1 VTRIRIGVAG
11 LGAVAQSVHLPLL
24 QRRWDRFD
32 LVAVADLSP
41 SSVDA
46 VGEQFGVAAAHRYA
60 SLTDMLDAEQ
70 LDGVL
75 LLTSGSH
82 GEPALECV
90 RRGVAVFCEKPLAFS
105 LAEIDRLQA
114 AEDAAGRPL
123 LLLGY
128 MKEYD
133 PAVIALRKRLPE
145 PSAIRYVNVEVL
157 HPSPQAQLAY
167 ANLQPPARDIHPAA
181 LAEAQA
187 SSSRAL
193 TAALGP
199 DVPRGF
205 SDLYANVILG
215 SLIHDISLVRSLMG
229 SIKDIDDVTL
239 WADQDLPGSLEV
251 SGTISEQA
259 RFHLHWH
266 YLAEYPRYRE
276 TVTIHHTTG
285 TLELEF
291 SVPYLLNAPTELR
304 VTSAHGTGESVDV
317 IRSVTEAFEQELVAF
332 HAMVT
337 AQVTPPTGSA
347 EGRADV
353 VTGQRITRVL
363 AAKQGIVVSGETAD
377 Q

>member
-1 VTRIRIGVAG
+1 MRIRVGVAG

-24 QRRWDRFD
+24 QRRWDLFE

-41 SSVDA
+41 SSVNA
-46 VGEQFGVAAAHRYA
+46 VGGQFGVDAAHRYA
-60 SLTDMLDAEQ
+60 SLTGMLEGEQ

-82 GEPALECV
+82 GEAALECV
-90 RRGVAVFCEKPLAFS
+90 RRGVAVFCEKPLAYS
-105 LAEIDRLQA
+105 LAEVDRIRE
-114 AEDAAGRPL
+114 AEKDAGRPL

-133 PAVIALRKRLPE
+133 PAVLALRELLPE

-167 ANLQPPARDIHPAA
+167 ANLRPPARDIDPGA
-181 LAEAQA
+181 LAEVMA
-187 SSSRAL
+187 SSDRAL
-193 TAALGP
+193 NVALGP
-199 DVPRGF
+199 DVPRSF

-229 SIKDIDDVTL
+229 AIKDIDDVRL
-239 WADQDLPGSLEV
+239 WAEQDQPGSLEV

-304 VTSAHGTGESVDV
+304 VISAHGTGESVDV
-317 IRSVTEAFEQELVAF
+317 VRNVTEAFEQELIAF
-332 HAMVT
+332 HQMVT
-337 AQVTPPTGSA
+337 AEITPPTGTA

-353 VTGQRITRVL
+353 ITGQRITRAL
-363 AAKQGIVVSGETAD
+363 AAKQGIALGGETAR